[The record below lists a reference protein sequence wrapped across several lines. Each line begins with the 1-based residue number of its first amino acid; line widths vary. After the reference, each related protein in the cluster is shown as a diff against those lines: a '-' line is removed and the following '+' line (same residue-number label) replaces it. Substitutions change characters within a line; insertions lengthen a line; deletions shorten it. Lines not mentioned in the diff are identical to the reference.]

1 MLSGRL
7 IHVSVG
13 SSGAGGGGA
22 DVTSARNRVVEA
34 RGTLA
39 EAQARERELPAD
51 AKESERISARNNV
64 VSATNDLTEAEQ
76 DLATAT
82 TDAADTTAQA
92 AEHMVK
98 IDPQIEQL
106 GKLPGLLVNGLF
118 ESLGIGDIFPDFTQT
133 SAWKSFAGGLSA
145 FKGPIQGLVEGK
157 LGIQQPGW
165 RPGMPVPE
173 PAGSGEPAAQGGGGF
188 TIPGVGGLPDIALPP
203 PPQGLQ
209 GPGGPPGPTNV
220 TNISADINYHDS
232 VIGEDPD
239 AARQRDKIRQDNA
252 IARNLPWDPGQQEAV
267 TAVTASVGAALTSF
281 RSP

>member
-7 IHVSVG
+7 IHVSAG

-106 GKLPGLLVNGLF
+106 GKLAGLLVNGLF

-133 SAWKSFAGGLSA
+133 PAWKSFAGGITA

-165 RPGMPVPE
+165 QPGMPVPE
-173 PAGSGEPAAQGGGGF
+173 PAGSGEAAVSAGGGG
-188 TIPGVGGLPDIALPP
+188 IPMPFGLPNIEIPP
-203 PPQGLQ
+203 PP
-209 GPGGPPGPTNV
+209 GPPEHGGAGGAPPGPV
-220 TNISADINYHDS
+220 TQNNDLSIVYNGPVGS
-232 VIGEDPD
+232 DP
-239 AARQRDKIRQDNA
+239 AEVARQNSIAQDKA
-252 IARNLPWDPGQQEAV
+252 IAR
-267 TAVTASVGAALTSF
+267 VGPVMPD
-281 RSP
+281 R

>member
-7 IHVSVG
+7 IHVWVG

-145 FKGPIQGLVEGK
+145 FKGPIQGLVEGNSASSS
-157 LGIQQPGW
+157 
-165 RPGMPVPE
+165 
-173 PAGSGEPAAQGGGGF
+173 PAGAQACRCPSRRAPVSRRPKAVAGS
-188 TIPGVGGLPDIALPP
+188 PSPVWVGC
-203 PPQGLQ
+203 
-209 GPGGPPGPTNV
+209 PTSRCHHHRRV
-220 TNISADINYHDS
+220 CTGR
-232 VIGEDPD
+232 V
-239 AARQRDKIRQDNA
+239 ARL
-252 IARNLPWDPGQQEAV
+252 ARP
-267 TAVTASVGAALTSF
+267 T
-281 RSP
+281 